1 MSQYVFSM
9 NRVGKIVPPK
19 RHILKDIS
27 LSFFPGAKIGVLG
40 VNGSGKS
47 TLLKIMAGIDKE
59 IEGEAMPMAGLKIG
73 YLPQEPK
80 LEDEHTV
87 RESVE
92 SGMGEVK
99 AAQERLD
106 QVYAAYAE
114 PDADF
119 DKLAAEQAESA
130 RAKSESARA
139 KEAQNLETQR
149 AARKC
154 RADLSGKLVEMPSGR
169 DRRRRARRCI
179 DHGAPRRIPPRDHLC
194 HFVVLAW
201 HGAHHLVCDFAG
213 LVRTPMWIDECGIT
227 PHRWSRTE
235 HHAECNEV
243 GAHDLDQVRSFC
255 PWHAG
260 GRGDQDLSG
269 TRRSRAGAMRAKHLF
284 PDLGRVVSHEPPSD

>member
-1 MSQYVFSM
+1 VGCAVSVEHCDRISKLSDRVACVLSRNCALAGEKRCQRFASDSLKGDVSEATVGSTDVK
-9 NRVGKIVPPK
+9 NRHPARMARRRCAP
-19 RHILKDIS
+19 S
-27 LSFFPGAKIGVLG
+27 LIAESRIVLG
-40 VNGSGKS
+40 AWRPDELDRDCVGSR
-47 TLLKIMAGIDKE
+47 TKE
-59 IEGEAMPMAGLKIG
+59 PVSRDRNI
-73 YLPQEPK
+73 
-80 LEDEHTV
+80 
-87 RESVE
+87 R
-92 SGMGEVK
+92 
-99 AAQERLD
+99 R
-106 QVYAAYAE
+106 
-114 PDADF
+114 
-119 DKLAAEQAESA
+119 
-130 RAKSESARA
+130 RARA

-213 LVRTPMWIDECGIT
+213 LVRTPIWIDECGIT
-227 PHRWSRTE
+227 PHRWNRTE

-243 GAHDLDQVRSFC
+243 GAHDLDQIRSCC

-284 PDLGRVVSHEPPSD
+284 PDLGRVVSHDPPSD